1 MTSYHEQLYD
11 VNFFASNE
19 EYYRASV
26 ESTSVQV
33 DSRGPR
39 WNEWN
44 SKALS
49 QDEAESLWASLR
61 EKKSRDDLLTGL
73 ARVASPLDRTLMTLI
88 LCEAAYRERNREVF
102 FTLARTLWS
111 SEFPDVSLKAKKLL
125 AAWNALSKLAS
136 GTEKYRQPENFS
148 YTNFIDLLVN
158 EAVEFC
164 NRNDNRT
171 YSSSNVKVEAPV
183 REAWNCDKRDINN
196 ILDVEDFYKTTY
208 SYVLEL
214 TAANHQVETLF
225 NYQLLISHLRKLGVT
240 DLFDFGAGIGTF
252 VLLANKIGIN
262 CTYADLDSKTQ
273 KYAKEHIKRC
283 GGQAQ
288 FVTLDY
294 YEPQLPQ
301 GVDCIVC
308 TEVMEH
314 ICDPYKLVNKIYNT
328 LRVGGIFIVS
338 ESFDYTERFCT
349 HMPQHKGK
357 GGQHFLDFLNDQ
369 GFKRLQL
376 PFDIHPTVHVKLG
389 KGDQAVDSLR

>member
-1 MTSYHEQLYD
+1 MTSYYKQLYD

-19 EYYRASV
+19 YRASV

-33 DSRGPR
+33 GSRGPL
-39 WNEWN
+39 WSEWK
-44 SKALS
+44 SDALS

-61 EKKSRDDLLTGL
+61 ERKSTDDLLTGL
-73 ARVASPLDRTLMTLI
+73 ARVLSSSDRTLMTLI

-102 FTLARTLWS
+102 FTLARALWS

-125 AAWNALSKLAS
+125 AAWNALRKLAS

-148 YTNFIDLLVN
+148 YTNSIDQLVN

-171 YSSSNVKVEAPV
+171 YSPSDVKVEIPV
-183 REAWNCDKRDINN
+183 REAWNREKRDINN
-196 ILDVEDFYKTTY
+196 ILDVEEFYKTTY

-214 TAANHQVETLF
+214 TAANYQVETLF
-225 NYQLLISHLRKLGVT
+225 NYQLVLSHLCKLGVT
-240 DLFDFGAGIGTF
+240 YLFDFGAGIGTF
-252 VLLANKIGIN
+252 VLLANKMGIN
-262 CTYADLDSKTQ
+262 CIYADLDSKTQ
-273 KYAKEHIKRC
+273 NYAKEHIKRY

-288 FVTLDY
+288 FITLDY

-314 ICDPYKLVNKIYNT
+314 ICDPHGLVNKIYNT
-328 LRVGGIFIVS
+328 LRPGGIFVVS
-338 ESFDYTERFCT
+338 ESFDYVEDFCT

-357 GGQHFLDFLNDQ
+357 GGQKFLDFLSQ
-369 GFKRLQL
+369 KGFTRLQL
-376 PFDIHPTVHVKLG
+376 PFDIHPTVHVK
-389 KGDQAVDSLR
+389 VR